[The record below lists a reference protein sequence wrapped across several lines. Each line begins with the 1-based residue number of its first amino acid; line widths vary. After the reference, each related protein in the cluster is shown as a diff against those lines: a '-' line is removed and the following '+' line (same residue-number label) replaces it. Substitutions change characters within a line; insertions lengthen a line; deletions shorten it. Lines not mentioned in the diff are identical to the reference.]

1 MKRLRV
7 LITTGLAL
15 LVLALGL
22 TLRDWQQ
29 AMDLARSPEPRGP
42 ALIMENV
49 RARGFNDQG
58 TPEYWL
64 RALAANRYD
73 QPSPHTLLAMP
84 WLELSQSEQRWQINA
99 DHGRVEGENERI
111 VLRGEVQGRR
121 LVPPQP
127 SMELETGQLRYTPSS
142 GEVVAPGNVL
152 IRHEGGSTRAG
163 SLHGRIPDDRVELR
177 GGVETRYVP
186 PS

>member
-15 LVLALGL
+15 LVLAVGL

-29 AMDLARSPEPRGP
+29 AMDLTETAEPRGP
-42 ALIMENV
+42 ALIMEAV
-49 RARGFNDQG
+49 RAQGFNDNG
-58 TPEYWL
+58 HPEYWL

-84 WLELSQSEQRWQINA
+84 WLELSQEGQRWQVNA
-99 DHGRVEGENERI
+99 EHGRVEGDNERI
-111 VLRGEVQGRR
+111 VLRGRVHGRR
-121 LVPPQP
+121 LAPQP
-127 SMELETGQLRYTPSS
+127 PLELETGQLRYTPSS
-142 GEVVAPGNVL
+142 GEVVAPGEVL
-152 IRHEGGSTRAG
+152 IRHEGGNTRAG
-163 SLHGRIPDDRVELR
+163 SLRGRIPAERVELR
-177 GGVETRYVP
+177 GGVETHYVP

>member
-7 LITTGLAL
+7 LITTGLAV

-29 AMDLARSPEPRGP
+29 AMDLAQSEEPQGP
-42 ALIMENV
+42 TLVMEDV
-49 RARGFNDQG
+49 RAQGFNANG
-58 TPEYWL
+58 NPEYWL

-73 QPSPHTLLAMP
+73 RPSPHTLMTMP
-84 WLELSQSEQRWQINA
+84 WLELSEGGQHWQVNA
-99 DHGRVEGENERI
+99 EHGRVEGDNDFI
-111 VLRGEVQGRR
+111 VLRGRVHGRR
-121 LVPPQP
+121 LGTQP
-127 SMELETGQLRYTPSS
+127 SLELETEELRYTPAS
-142 GEVVAPGNVL
+142 GEVLAPDKVL
-152 IRHEGGSTRAG
+152 IRHQGGSTRAG
-163 SLHGRIPDDRVELR
+163 SLHGRVPAERVELR

>member
-15 LVLALGL
+15 LVLAVGL
-22 TLRDWQQ
+22 TLRDWEQ
-29 AMDLARSPEPRGP
+29 AVDLAELTEPQGP
-42 ALIMENV
+42 SLIMEGV
-49 RARGFNDQG
+49 RAQGFNDNG
-58 TPEYWL
+58 RPEYRL

-73 QPSPHTLLAMP
+73 QPGPHTLMAMP
-84 WLELSQSEQRWQINA
+84 WLELDQGGQRWHLNA
-99 DHGRVEGENERI
+99 ERARLNGDTERI
-111 VLRGEVQGRR
+111 VLRGKVYGRR
-121 LVPPQP
+121 LVPRPP
-127 SMELETGQLRYTPSS
+127 LELETGQLRYTPSS
-142 GEVVAPGNVL
+142 GEVVAPGDVL

-163 SLHGRIPDDRVELR
+163 SLRGRLPVERVELR

>member
-15 LVLALGL
+15 LVLAVGL

-29 AMDLARSPEPRGP
+29 AMELTDTAEAQGP

-49 RARGFNDQG
+49 RARGFNENG

-84 WLELSQSEQRWQINA
+84 WMELSQGEQRWRINA
-99 DHGRVEGENERI
+99 EHGRVEGDNELI
-111 VLRGEVQGRR
+111 VLRGRVHGQR
-121 LVPPQP
+121 LVPQP
-127 SMELETGQLRYTPSS
+127 PLELETGQLRYTPSS
-142 GEVVAPGNVL
+142 GKIVAPGEVF

-163 SLHGRIPDDRVELR
+163 SLQGRIPADRVKLR